1 MTALLDPAFLAELE
15 ALRRRLEIRAR
26 SGAAGDRVAKQRGGA
41 AEFQDHRAY
50 APGDDLRRVDWAA
63 FARTGE
69 PVLKLFR
76 TEEDALV
83 RVLVDTSLSLAHG
96 EPSKFEV
103 ARRFAAAVGYMALA
117 GGQRA
122 QVIGVAEGVRALGRS
137 ARGRGGLAGFL
148 KNLEGLSPA
157 GGTNLCKALDTVVAQ
172 AGRPGMVV
180 LVSDFL
186 DPGLVT
192 SAMVRARA
200 AGHDLALVQVCTPEE
215 VEPSYEG
222 DWSLEDVETGAAVE
236 VTMDAA
242 ALEAYVLRFAGL
254 CEELRSLGRRHGAS
268 YVRIRTD
275 ESLEPAVRR
284 FVARGVD

>member
-1 MTALLDPAFLAELE
+1 MSALLDPAFLSELE

-26 SGAAGDRVAKQRGGA
+26 SGASGEQLAKRRGGS

-50 APGDDLRRVDWAA
+50 YPGDDLRRVDWAA

-76 TEEDALV
+76 TEEDAMV
-83 RVLVDTSLSLAHG
+83 RVLVDTSSSVAHG
-96 EPSKFEV
+96 TPSKFEV
-103 ARRFAAAVGYMALA
+103 AQRMAAAIGYMALA

-122 QVIGVAEGVRALGRS
+122 QVVGVSEGVRAMGRS
-137 ARGRGGLAGFL
+137 GRGRGGLAGFL
-148 KNLEGLSPA
+148 KNLEALSPE
-157 GGTNLCKALDTVVAQ
+157 GGTNLVRALDTVMGNAQ
-172 AGRPGMVV
+172 RPGMIVV
-180 LVSDFL
+180 ISDFL

-192 SAMVRARA
+192 SAMARARA
-200 AGHDLALVQVCTPEE
+200 AGHDLALIQVCTPDE

-222 DWSLEDVETGAAVE
+222 DWSLEDAETGASVE

-242 ALEAYVLRFAGL
+242 AIEAYVLRFAGL
-254 CEELRSLGRRHGAS
+254 CEELRAFARRHGAS

-284 FVARGVD
+284 FVARSVD

>member
-1 MTALLDPAFLAELE
+1 MSTLLDPAFLSELE

-26 SGAAGDRVAKQRGGA
+26 SGSAGEQVAKRRGGS

-50 APGDDLRRVDWAA
+50 YPGDDLRRVDWAA
-63 FARTGE
+63 YARTGE

-76 TEEDALV
+76 TEEDAMV
-83 RVLVDTSLSLAHG
+83 RVLIDTSQSLGHG
-96 EPSKFEV
+96 TPSKFEV
-103 ARRFAAAVGYMALA
+103 ARKIAAAVGYMALA

-122 QVIGVAEGVRALGRS
+122 QVVGVAQGVRAIGKTG
-137 ARGRGGLAGFL
+137 RGRGGLAGFL
-148 KNLEGLSPA
+148 KNLEALEPA
-157 GGTNLCKALDTVVAQ
+157 GGTDLTRAFDTVLGSAH
-172 AGRPGMVV
+172 RPGMIVAI
-180 LVSDFL
+180 SDFL

-192 SAMVRARA
+192 SAMARARA
-200 AGHDLALVQVCTPEE
+200 AGHDLALIQVCTPDE

-222 DWSLEDVETGAAVE
+222 DWSLEDEETGATVE

-254 CEELRSLGRRHGAS
+254 CEELRAFARRHGAS

-284 FVARGVD
+284 FVARSVD